1 MSGPT
6 TILTPFDTSL
16 TIGTTAVIGAIPAN
30 PTRKAL
36 LISNNAP
43 PIDPTGTAPAAGT
56 TPAAATPGA
65 VVYITFGEPNL
76 AAVNPLHWPSPTTGT
91 GIPIKAGETF
101 SLFPYAATDI
111 SMGAQI
117 NMIATAA
124 STPCY
129 VVEF

>member
-43 PIDPTGTAPAAGT
+43 PIEPTGTTAPGPV
-56 TPAAATPGA
+56 PANATPGA
-65 VVYITFGEPNL
+65 VVYVTFGEPNQ

-91 GIPIKAGETF
+91 GIPIQAGQTF

-117 NMIATAA
+117 NMVATAA
-124 STPCY
+124 STPVY